1 MEAILGGQPPP
12 DRPGAAPHVS
22 PYGNRGSKSS
32 PRRLPISR
40 QISRARER
48 EGERE
53 RARERRRRD
62 GGGGGGVGVG
72 VGDAEAWSRAASL
85 RACARARAA
94 WDRFDYIDILIS
106 RVPEAVGGVTAG
118 SAR

>member
-1 MEAILGGQPPP
+1 M
-12 DRPGAAPHVS
+12 S
-22 PYGNRGSKSS
+22 
-32 PRRLPISR
+32 
-40 QISRARER
+40 
-48 EGERE
+48 
-53 RARERRRRD
+53 
-62 GGGGGGVGVG
+62 VGVG